1 MIGMKVKGRI
11 LWKVEKE
18 GLETIYQIE
27 DFLRELGFKFD
38 TGYDTISKKRHWDID
53 QEVEGLELNID
64 LDWQGLIF
72 RADEVTDIF
81 SEMMQIQAEVE
92 PGMMELVI
100 NTAIQN
106 IIAKR
111 DLEILSDES

>member
-1 MIGMKVKGRI
+1 MILQGKVSWKTELKDDRVET
-11 LWKVEKE
+11 LYKVED
-18 GLETIYQIE
+18 L
-27 DFLRELGFKFD
+27 LRKIGITFD
-38 TGYDTISKKRHWDID
+38 TGHDLVRKERDWFIDKKVSDIR
-53 QEVEGLELNID
+53 LS
-64 LDWQGLIF
+64 LDIGWQGLIF